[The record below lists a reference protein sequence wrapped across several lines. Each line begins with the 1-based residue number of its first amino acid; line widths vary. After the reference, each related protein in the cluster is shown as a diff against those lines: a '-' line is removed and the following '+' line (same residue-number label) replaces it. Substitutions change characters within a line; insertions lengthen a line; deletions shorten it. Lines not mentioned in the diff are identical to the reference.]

1 MTFDLVKIDALTAL
15 LAAEMAGEPFDRE
28 AACHLADA
36 IGRDFPAI
44 GETMAQVVERL
55 SERRH

>member
-1 MTFDLVKIDALTAL
+1 MKFDLVKLDTLAAM

-28 AACHLADA
+28 AACHLAND
-36 IGRDFPAI
+36 IRRDFPAI

-55 SERRH
+55 SGHRH